1 MPPRTNWKGYL
12 KLSLVTC
19 PIGLFPARSTKEKV
33 TFHLLNRATGDRLK
47 PQYIDAETDEI
58 VGRDEMVKGYEVAK
72 GEYVT
77 VTEEELA
84 GVEIESSHTIDIESF
99 VARTEVDPI
108 YFDQSYYIAPEDKV
122 GQEAFAVIREAMR
135 QRNVVGIARVV
146 LSGRERLILLEPRE
160 KGILGTTL
168 HHKYEIRSAEAYF
181 VDIQNLKIDKELL
194 DLASHIIDTKM
205 ASFDPDIFQDRYQ
218 EALIELIRSKQAGKK
233 PVANAHLPR
242 TGNVINLMDALRRSL
257 GSEKSNSSGSGRDH
271 DGPTRP
277 LMKSA
282 TSKSGT
288 RTKRSKA
295 PAPRKRIKKA
305 S

>member
-1 MPPRTNWKGYL
+1 
-12 KLSLVTC
+12 
-19 PIGLFPARSTKEKV
+19 
-33 TFHLLNRATGDRLK
+33 
-47 PQYIDAETDEI
+47 
-58 VGRDEMVKGYEVAK
+58 
-72 GEYVT
+72 
-77 VTEEELA
+77 
-84 GVEIESSHTIDIESF
+84 
-99 VARTEVDPI
+99 
-108 YFDQSYYIAPEDKV
+108 
-122 GQEAFAVIREAMR
+122 
-135 QRNVVGIARVV
+135 
-146 LSGRERLILLEPRE
+146 
-160 KGILGTTL
+160 
-168 HHKYEIRSAEAYF
+168 
-181 VDIQNLKIDKELL
+181 
-194 DLASHIIDTKM
+194 M